1 LILQFTDATE
11 QLQEEVFVFTN
22 QIAAVV
28 HSICHSYNGAAN
40 KNIGDAFL
48 LSWSLEDGSSSGKSA
63 TSPKSTGP
71 NSGGTR
77 LRAKSNQADKALL
90 SVIKICISL
99 QYDKFY
105 LEPLSDDATQRLK
118 AKLKNRA
125 GPVVQMGFGL
135 HAGKAVQG
143 AIGSQRK
150 IDATY
155 VSEAVERAEFLEA
168 STKKY
173 GLNMLM
179 SDSFHKV
186 SSAGVEYFE
195 WWCCFARLS
204 LLACSLSQIFTFQF
218 SKLDN
223 DNAIASSPEHAPSM

>member
-1 LILQFTDATE
+1 M
-11 QLQEEVFVFTN
+11 
-22 QIAAVV
+22 V

-40 KNIGDAFL
+40 KNVGDAFL
-48 LSWSLEDGSSSGKSA
+48 LSWSLDDGPSRSK
-63 TSPKSTGP
+63 SPKSTGVD
-71 NSGGTR
+71 GGDTK

-105 LEPLSDDATQRLK
+105 LEPLSDGATMRLK
-118 AKLKNRA
+118 SKLKNRP

-179 SDSFHKV
+179 SGNFHKV
-186 SSAGVEYFE
+186 SYTFLGILRGPWYFFSFISCPLTIIRFSMICVQQSSSTRIHAVDVE
-195 WWCCFARLS
+195 
-204 LLACSLSQIFTFQF
+204 
-218 SKLDN
+218 
-223 DNAIASSPEHAPSM
+223 

>member
-1 LILQFTDATE
+1 M
-11 QLQEEVFVFTN
+11 
-22 QIAAVV
+22 V

-40 KNIGDAFL
+40 KNVGDAFL
-48 LSWSLEDGSSSGKSA
+48 LSWSLDDGPASVR
-63 TSPKSTGP
+63 SPKSEAGSEKTK
-71 NSGGTR
+71 

-99 QYDKFY
+99 QYDNFY
-105 LEPLSDDATQRLK
+105 LEPLSEAATMRLK
-118 AKLKNRA
+118 SKLKNRP

-179 SDSFHKV
+179 SGSFHKV
-186 SSAGVEYFE
+186 
-195 WWCCFARLS
+195 R
-204 LLACSLSQIFTFQF
+204 SQ
-218 SKLDN
+218 
-223 DNAIASSPEHAPSM
+223 